1 MGYRL
6 GIDVGGT
13 FTDLVLYDDVSSA
26 LSIEKVPSVPADPAD
41 GIVQG
46 IVRLLRAAGVAPA
59 AVGYVAHG
67 TTAATNALLE
77 RKGARTALITTKGV
91 SRSPGDRAAE
101 AARPSTTS
109 TRGSRSR
116 WSPAI
121 AATRWPNGS

>member
-77 RKGARTALITTKGV
+77 RKGARTALITTAAISAVPLLLK
-91 SRSPGDRAAE
+91 SPLMKRLGLPLGGTLAA
-101 AARPSTTS
+101 AYLLTRPT
-109 TRGSRSR
+109 GHHHD
-116 WSPAI
+116 
-121 AATRWPNGS
+121 